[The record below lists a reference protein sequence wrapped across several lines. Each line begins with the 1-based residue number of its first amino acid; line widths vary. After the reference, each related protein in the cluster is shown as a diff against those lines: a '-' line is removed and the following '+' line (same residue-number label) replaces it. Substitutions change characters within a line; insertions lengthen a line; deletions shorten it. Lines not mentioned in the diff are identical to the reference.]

1 MINLRRIAIEPSNKS
16 AWFGG
21 GVYGGQVID
30 FLWDRGLVTTTGS
43 CRCVGVLGP
52 GLGGG
57 HGRLE
62 GLYGMV
68 SDNFLQLNVVLADGS
83 AIRVN
88 STSHSDLLWAMK
100 GAGHNFGIVTSFE
113 MNVFPRG
120 PDTWHYHNYI
130 WRGEKL
136 EDVFD
141 ALNDFHGNGST
152 PINMALNLGYFLM
165 NTTITQ
171 EEPVISWTF
180 AYRGTAEIAEGYLAP
195 FNAIE
200 AVYDESGDVPYPR
213 IAKAQRT
220 SEDDSICEKGRIHIT
235 ATAGLQV
242 YNVTATRLIFEGF
255 KQRIVSNPALAAG
268 GSILHEGY
276 STEAVNAQN
285 PASSAYPFRAD
296 YHLMLFDTI
305 VLPGNASLEQAAW
318 EWAKEVQDQWNAG
331 QPGRAANS
339 YVNYANG
346 FEPVEQMYGHEPW
359 RLERLRGLKATYD
372 PNNRFRYY
380 NPIIQ
385 AKGF

>member
-1 MINLRRIAIEPSNKS
+1 MVNLKNITIEPSKKS

-21 GVYGGQVID
+21 GVYGGLVTQY
-30 FLWDRGLVTTTGS
+30 LWDRGFVTTTGS
-43 CRCVGVLGP
+43 CDCVGLLGV

-57 HGRLE
+57 HGRHE

-113 MNVFPRG
+113 MNIFPRG

-136 EDVFD
+136 EDVFN
-141 ALNDFHGNGST
+141 ALNDLQGNGTT
-152 PINMALNLGYFLM
+152 PVNMAVNFGSFLM

-171 EEPVISWTF
+171 EEPIISWTF
-180 AYRGTAEIAEGYLAP
+180 AYRGSAEIANGYLAP

-213 IAKAQRT
+213 VSKAQQTAVDDFICGDGNVRIT
-220 SEDDSICEKGRIHIT
+220 S
-235 ATAGLQV
+235 TAGLQV
-242 YNVTATRLIFEGF
+242 YNVTATRLTFEGF
-255 KQRIVSNPALAAG
+255 KQRAVSNPALAAG
-268 GSILHEGY
+268 GAILHEGY
-276 STEAVNAQN
+276 STAAVDAQN
-285 PASSAYPFRAD
+285 PADSAYPFRAD
-296 YHLMLFDTI
+296 HHLMLFDTI
-305 VLPGNASLEQAAW
+305 VPPGNTSLEQAAW
-318 EWAKEVQDQWNAG
+318 EWAKEVVDQWNAG
-331 QPGRAANS
+331 QPGRPADA

-346 FEPVEQMYGHEPW
+346 FEPVEQIYGQEPW
-359 RLERLRGLKATYD
+359 RLERLRGLKAKFD
-372 PNNRFRYY
+372 PNNRFRYF

-385 AKGF
+385 GKGY

>member
-1 MINLRRIAIEPSNKS
+1 MVNFQSIAIEPSNKS

-21 GVYGGQVID
+21 GVYGGPVTEY
-30 FLWDRGLVTTTGS
+30 LWDRGLVTTTGS
-43 CRCVGVLGP
+43 CACVGVLGA

-57 HGRLE
+57 HGRHE
-62 GLYGMV
+62 GLHGMT

-136 EDVFD
+136 EEVFD
-141 ALNDFHGNGST
+141 ALNDLHGNGTT
-152 PINMALNLGYFLM
+152 PVNMAVNLGNFLM

-171 EEPVISWTF
+171 EEPVITWTF
-180 AYRGTAEIAEGYLAP
+180 GYRGTAEIAEGYLAP

-200 AVYDESGDVPYPR
+200 AVYDESGDVSYPQ
-213 IAKAQRT
+213 IFKAQGTALDDFICQDGNIRIT
-220 SEDDSICEKGRIHIT
+220 S
-235 ATAGLQV
+235 TAGLQV
-242 YNVTATRLIFEGF
+242 YNVTASRLIFEGF
-255 KQRIVSNPALAAG
+255 KQRAVSNPALAAG
-268 GSILHEGY
+268 ADILHEGY
-276 STEAVNAQN
+276 STEAVEAQN
-285 PASSAYPFRAD
+285 PADSAYPFRAD
-296 YHLMLFDTI
+296 HHLVLFDTI
-305 VLPGNASLEQAAW
+305 IPPGNASLEQAAW
-318 EWAKEVQDQWNAG
+318 EWAKEVKDQWNAG
-331 QPGRAANS
+331 QPGRPVDA

-346 FEPVEQMYGHEPW
+346 FEPVEQMYGQEPW
-359 RLERLRGLKATYD
+359 RLERLRSLKALYD

-385 AKGF
+385 